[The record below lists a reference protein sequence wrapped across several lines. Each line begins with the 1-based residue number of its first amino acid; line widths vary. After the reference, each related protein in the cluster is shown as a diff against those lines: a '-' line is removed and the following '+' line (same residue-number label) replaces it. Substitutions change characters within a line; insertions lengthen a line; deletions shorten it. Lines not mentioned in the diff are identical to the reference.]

1 MTFYWVFLSDQV
13 RTSGVEKRRWRSSVR
28 SYLCGDEYNSVMA
41 EEDSASVKSSEVTF
55 SKPIQESSE
64 GTITQT
70 AVEESEATVTQP
82 LPEEFNHT
90 GEIQSQVEKLPEEK
104 RKGVAKQFRQ
114 EDAAITIQ
122 TAFRAYLVSSLL

>member
-1 MTFYWVFLSDQV
+1 M
-13 RTSGVEKRRWRSSVR
+13 R

-104 RKGVAKQFRQ
+104 RKVMVRQFRQ